1 MYLCGARIEIE
12 FFDILGFLLQRIL
25 VLIIKILSVVSVID
39 LGRCLKQGR
48 DGSLNSRELGL

>member
-25 VLIIKILSVVSVID
+25 VLIIKK
-39 LGRCLKQGR
+39 C
-48 DGSLNSRELGL
+48 